1 MLQTPF
7 PYVRKPYLTQVP
19 PVTTTDATKTTLVT
33 IPTASDT
40 EILLEINVSGIK
52 SDGAKTIGTKLLAS
66 YKNDGGTLT
75 RVGSFDTRVMDEV
88 TDTDHIVATEAS
100 GTNILITVIG
110 KTGETIKWKPEYHKQ
125 VVKV

>member
-7 PYVRKPYLTQVP
+7 PYVRKPYMTQVP

-33 IPTASDT
+33 IPTANDT

-66 YKNDGGTLT
+66 FKNDGGSLA
-75 RVGSFDTRVMDEV
+75 RQGSFDTRAIDEI
-88 TDTDHIVATEAS
+88 TDTDHIAATEVS
-100 GTNILITVIG
+100 STNILITVTG
-110 KTGETIKWKPEYHKQ
+110 KAAETIKWKCEYHKQ

>member
-7 PYVRKPYLTQVP
+7 PYVRKPYMTQIPV
-19 PVTTTDATKTTLVT
+19 VTTTDATKTTLVT
-33 IPTASDT
+33 IPTANDT

-66 YKNDGGTLT
+66 FKNDGGSLA
-75 RVGSFDTRVMDEV
+75 RQGSFDTRAIDEI
-88 TDTDHIVATEAS
+88 TDTDHIAATEVS
-100 GTNILITVIG
+100 GTNILITVTG
-110 KTGETIKWKPEYHKQ
+110 KAAEIIKWKCEYHKQ